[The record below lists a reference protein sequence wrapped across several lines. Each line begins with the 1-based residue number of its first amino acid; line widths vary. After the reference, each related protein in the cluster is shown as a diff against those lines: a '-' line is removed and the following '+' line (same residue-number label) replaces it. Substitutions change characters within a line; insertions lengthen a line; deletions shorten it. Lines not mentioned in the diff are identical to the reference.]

1 LFLNQSEARKDMLR
15 EQLDDAESVN
25 ALCQAFSKNMVGP
38 DKIRAYRDST
48 YSLPYRVGGRYETLG
63 AGDTLVEAI
72 ANALKCLEE
81 KESGEAQVQG

>member
-1 LFLNQSEARKDMLR
+1 MPR
-15 EQLDDAESVN
+15 EQLEDTESVN
-25 ALCQAFSKNMVGP
+25 ALRQAFGKDRVGP

-48 YSLPYRVGGRYETLG
+48 YSLPYRVAGRYETLG
-63 AGDTLVEAI
+63 TGDTLVEAI